1 MMGMITKRTLTP
13 EGFVAWEPMR
23 LGTLS
28 ESRKRNED
36 NPVSLDEDPRYGW
49 VPA

>member
-1 MMGMITKRTLTP
+1 MMGMITKRTLTA

-28 ESRKRNED
+28 ESRKLNED
-36 NPVSLDEDPRYGW
+36 NPVSLDEDPHYGW